1 MENVS
6 IFAIILFLLASA
18 GTVWFFYRA
27 GNNSLKV
34 LAILLAWAS
43 VQSALAM
50 SGFYQNW
57 DATPPRFIFLF
68 APWLLVTIIM
78 FNVNSTKQF
87 IDLLDIK
94 WLTILHI
101 IRIPVEVTLF
111 LVFSEKLIPQSM
123 TFEGTNF
130 DILSGISAPVIY
142 YIAFKTKKRNQKLL
156 LIWNF
161 VCLGLLLN
169 VVITAI
175 LSAKTPFQQFAFDQP
190 NIAISYFPFA
200 LLPSLVVPLVLF
212 SHLASI
218 RQLVYTAKR

>member
-1 MENVS
+1 MESIS
-6 IFAIILFLLASA
+6 IFTIIVFLLTCT

-27 GNNSLKV
+27 ANNSLKA
-34 LAILLAWAS
+34 LAILLAWAIA
-43 VQSALAM
+43 QSALAI

-57 DATPPRFIFLF
+57 DKTPPRFIFLV
-68 APWLLVTIIM
+68 APWLLFIIIA
-78 FNVNSTKQF
+78 FNVKSTKQF
-87 IDLLDIK
+87 IDLLNIK

-101 IRIPVEVTLF
+101 IRIPVEITLF
-111 LVFSEKLIPQSM
+111 LVFAEKLIPQSM

-142 YIAFKTKKRNQKLL
+142 FMAFKAEKRNQRLL

-161 VCLGLLLN
+161 VCLGLVLN
-169 VVITAI
+169 ILVTAI

-190 NIAISYFPFA
+190 NIVISYFPFV
-200 LLPSLVVPLVLF
+200 LLPALVVPLVFF

-218 RQLVYTAKR
+218 RQLMRS